1 MCSQETDELGKTLA
15 HVNLDIDGIEHCV
28 SVSEEDL
35 KNDQALRKDLESL
48 QGPFTWE
55 VSKTLENSRVNTI
68 CMFEDRQLNTEDG
81 DTFQWCKFVLN
92 LVLSYEYYHNTELT
106 KSMEKLLDNERLL
119 STFTSKGVLE
129 MFYLTTKEALY
140 HVVYASL
147 AYLHFNSH
155 DVSVTK
161 NMLSRITREEDMDDR
176 CKAALS
182 GIHAA
187 CLMEYGYSGSISAM
201 KYLKMAVSLDPCQG
215 EWKFLLGK
223 CLGRIRHINNLWEV
237 PSMEEFRALEEAV
250 EMTKNPSYILFLAQT
265 YVEAASNLFLQN
277 DNLGSMNQSMNHMN
291 ERARALYK
299 EALELAGD
307 YAYINIRCAKGFLKL
322 RDDNLAKACITK
334 AILLAPNNIMANH
347 VAGKVFERLDRN
359 WQKAKEFY
367 LKAAENGAFGA
378 YMDLFRLKYKQN
390 CNYDAL
396 SDLQGLL
403 EQFKELP
410 LQEELLCQIG
420 SYYLLFKNDIEKA
433 FEYFK
438 VVIEK
443 NPGSDR
449 LKVHKNMFFPGHK
462 TCMNIYD
469 VLCDEARLTLQNQS
483 ESSNQN
489 QSLCQHILLLCSEH
503 SPDFLQRTPVSCQE
517 LWEKVSW
524 KSTPRCVVERRSR
537 EKTRGKPCRSR
548 DSSSGSCHTYSSN
561 ESKGTYHSLGSY
573 PREKEQTGQR
583 IRFYSNSESGVND
596 QKYRRQK
603 SYDRHV
609 VHEENWRKGPRELVG
624 NKDNGPTKAVTFDGE
639 FVHPSSINNNYKNKN
654 LKNCEQNWRTGPRD
668 FGQSV
673 AQNCGRNTNSVDREN
688 LNLNQMNS
696 KSTDRF
702 KRKEQHN
709 NSASWRTKPE
719 NLGRRSISH

>member
-1 MCSQETDELGKTLA
+1 MCSQEIDELGKILS
-15 HVNLDIDGIEHCV
+15 HVNLDIDGIEHLGAI
-28 SVSEEDL
+28 SEEEL
-35 KNDQALRKDLESL
+35 KNDQALRKDVESL
-48 QGPFTWE
+48 QGPFTWDILE
-55 VSKTLENSRVNTI
+55 TLENSTVKTI
-68 CMFEDRQLNTEDG
+68 SMFEDKQLNTEDE

-92 LVLSYEYYHNTELT
+92 LVLSYEYYHNSELT
-106 KSMEKLLDNERLL
+106 KSMGKLLDNERLL

-129 MFYLTTKEALY
+129 MFYQTTKEALY

-147 AYLHFNSH
+147 AYLHLNFH
-155 DVSVTK
+155 DVSATK
-161 NMLSRITREEDMDDR
+161 NMLSRVTREEDMDNR

-182 GIHAA
+182 GTHAA
-187 CLMEYGYSGSISAM
+187 FLMEYGYSGNIAAV
-201 KYLKMAVSLDPCQG
+201 KYLKMAVSLDPFQG

-223 CLGRIRHINNLWEV
+223 CLVRIRHINSLSEV

-265 YVEAASNLFLQN
+265 YGEAASSLASQN
-277 DNLGSMNQSMNHMN
+277 DNPESIHRSLNHMS
-291 ERARALYK
+291 ERALALYK
-299 EALELAGD
+299 EALELAGECV
-307 YAYINIRCAKGFLKL
+307 YINIRCAKGFLKL
-322 RDDNLAKACITK
+322 RNQNLAKACITK
-334 AILLAPNNIMANH
+334 ALLLAPNNTMANH
-347 VAGKVFERLDRN
+347 VAGKVFEQLDRN
-359 WQKAKEFY
+359 WERAKEFY

-378 YMDLFRLKYKQN
+378 YMDLFNLKYKGN

-410 LQEELLCQIG
+410 RQEELLCQIG
-420 SYYLLFKNDIEKA
+420 SYYLLFKNDFEKA

-449 LKVHKNMFFPGHK
+449 LKAHKNMFLRGYK
-462 TCMNIYD
+462 MCMNIYD

-489 QSLCQHILLLCSEH
+489 RSLCQHIIFLCSEH
-503 SPDFLQRTPVSCQE
+503 SPDSLQRTPVSCQE
-517 LWEKVSW
+517 LWEKVAW
-524 KSTPRCVVERRSR
+524 KSTPRCVRERRSR
-537 EKTRGKPCRSR
+537 DKTRGEPCRSR
-548 DSSSGSCHTYSSN
+548 DSSSESCHTYSSN

-583 IRFYSNSESGVND
+583 SRFYSNSESGLND

-603 SYDRHV
+603 SYDRRV
-609 VHEENWRKGPRELVG
+609 VHEENWRKGPREMVG
-624 NKDNGPTKAVTFDGE
+624 NKDYGATKAVTFDGE

-654 LKNCEQNWRTGPRD
+654 LKNCERNWRTGPRD

-673 AQNCGRNTNSVDREN
+673 AQNYDRNTNSVSSDN
-688 LNLNQMNS
+688 LNLNQINS
-696 KSTDRF
+696 KSTDRYT
-702 KRKEQHN
+702 RKEQHN
-709 NSASWRTKPE
+709 NSASWRTRPE
-719 NLGRRSISH
+719 NLGRRSISQ

>member
-15 HVNLDIDGIEHCV
+15 HVNLDIGGIEHCV

-55 VSKTLENSRVNTI
+55 VSKTLENSTMNTI
-68 CMFEDRQLNTEDG
+68 CTLEDKQLNTEDE

-92 LVLSYEYYHNTELT
+92 LVLSYEYYHNNELT
-106 KSMEKLLDNERLL
+106 KSMGKLLYNEKLL
-119 STFTSKGVLE
+119 SAFTSKGVLE

-155 DVSVTK
+155 DVSATK

-187 CLMEYGYSGSISAM
+187 CLMEYGYSGNISAI
-201 KYLKMAVSLDPCQG
+201 KYLKMAESLDPCQG

-223 CLGRIRHINNLWEV
+223 CLIRTRHINNLFEV

-250 EMTKNPSYILFLAQT
+250 EMTKNPSYIIFLAQT
-265 YVEAASNLFLQN
+265 YMEAVSNLFSQN
-277 DNLGSMNQSMNHMN
+277 VNLDSMNQTMNHMK
-291 ERARALYK
+291 ERALALYK

-307 YAYINIRCAKGFLKL
+307 CAYINIRCAKGFLKL

-334 AILLAPNNIMANH
+334 AILLAPNNIMGNH
-347 VAGKVFERLDRN
+347 MAGKVYEHIDRN

-367 LKAAENGAFGA
+367 LKAAENGSFGA

-403 EQFKELP
+403 EKFKELP
-410 LQEELLCQIG
+410 LQEELFCQIG
-420 SYYLLFKNDIEKA
+420 SYYLFIKNDLEKA

-438 VVIEK
+438 KVIEK

-449 LKVHKNMFFPGHK
+449 LKTHKNMFLPG
-462 TCMNIYD
+462 CVNIYD

-483 ESSNQN
+483 EGSYQN
-489 QSLCQHILLLCSEH
+489 QSLYQHIIFLCSEH
-503 SPDFLQRTPVSCQE
+503 SPDFLQHTPVSCQE
-517 LWEKVSW
+517 LLEKVSW
-524 KSTPRCVVERRSR
+524 KSRYR
-537 EKTRGKPCRSR
+537 EKSRGEPCRSR
-548 DSSSGSCHTYSSN
+548 DSSSESCRTYISN

-603 SYDRHV
+603 SYDRRV

-624 NKDNGPTKAVTFDGE
+624 NKDNGPTRAVTFDGE

-673 AQNCGRNTNSVDREN
+673 AQNCGRNTNSVDSEN

-702 KRKEQHN
+702 KHKEQHN
-709 NSASWRTKPE
+709 NRASWHTKPE